1 MYLQRF
7 GNLQWDSL
15 FCSDLFQHFKPD
27 PETYLD
33 ASRLMHLPSE
43 QVMMVAFHRSDLI
56 AAESFD
62 LRSALVRRPR
72 EFGNII
78 PADYAIQRDF
88 EYVANNFIDLAQQLE
103 QTT

>member
-43 QVMMVAFHRSDLI
+43 QVMMVAFHRSDLV

-62 LRSALVRRPR
+62 LRRAFVPR
-72 EFGNII
+72 ASEFCNIT
-78 PADYAIQRDF
+78 PAESAIQGDF
-88 EYVANNFIDLAQQLE
+88 EYVIDNFIDRAQQLE